1 MKNKMLVQ
9 MLIFCLLLPA
19 AGRGLRAQEEPQRY
33 MDFDR
38 ISIFGRVYDESRNP
52 LAGIKVEIRLAYD
65 AQAGR
70 PEIMGASDIQDY
82 VWQNLVTTVGSGVF
96 AWAESDETGLYRIN
110 GVPDT
115 GAYFLVVR
123 HAEAYLQT
131 QVPVIVHKT
140 GAKELEA
147 DIVLRAR
154 HASEAKPVSKEAL
167 KKVAKAKEDM
177 AAKKID
183 KAIGDLKEAIEIE
196 PEFAEAHYNLGIL
209 LRQKGKID
217 EAVIHFTKAVEF
229 QPDYKLALFAL
240 GETLQAKKE
249 YAPSNTHLE
258 TYLKLVEGD
267 ASPATARAHELAGTN
282 SFNLQQ
288 PKQAIRHFT
297 RAIEINPQIGP
308 NAYLLLANS
317 HVIERDGPAAIKVYR
332 KYIELYPEAPNNE
345 QVKVILEKLE
355 SMYPDEKKQ

>member
-1 MKNKMLVQ
+1 MKNHILVR
-9 MLIFCLLLPA
+9 MLILCLLLPA
-19 AGRGLRAQEEPQRY
+19 VGQGLRAQEEPQRY

-38 ISIFGRVYDESRNP
+38 ISIWGHVYDESRNP

-82 VWQNLVTTVGSGVF
+82 VWQNLVSTVGSGVF

-115 GAYFLVVR
+115 GAYFLLVR
-123 HAEAYLQT
+123 HAETYLQT

-147 DIVLRAR
+147 DVVLRAR
-154 HASEAKPVSKEAL
+154 PETAAKPVSKEAL
-167 KKVAKAKEDM
+167 QKIAKAKEDM

-183 KAIGDLKEAIEIE
+183 KAIGDLEDALEIE

-217 EAVIHFTKAVEF
+217 EAVIHFSKAVEF
-229 QPDYKLALFAL
+229 QADYKLALFAL
-240 GETLQAKKE
+240 GETLQAQKN
-249 YAPSNTHLE
+249 YAQSNTHLE
-258 TYLKLVEGD
+258 AYLKLSEAD

-282 SFNLQQ
+282 CFNLQQ
-288 PKQAIRHFT
+288 PKEAIRHFS
-297 RAIEINPQIGP
+297 RAIEIDPQVSP

-317 HVIERDGPAAIKVYR
+317 YVIDRDGPAAIKVYR
-332 KYIELYPEAPNNE
+332 KYIELYPEAPNIE
-345 QVKVILEKLE
+345 QAKVILEKLE